1 MRLRRVINLALVLA
15 VMAFCLF
22 GLYHTRDNR
31 CVGDTQPSHCAD

>member
-1 MRLRRVINLALVLA
+1 MRLRRVIHLAACFA
-15 VMAFCLF
+15 VIAFCVF